1 MRVGKDYFKVG
12 SSFLSI
18 EKDFALI
25 AKEMLKNQDLLKLLY
40 YTQPD
45 CLKAD
50 DLTSE

>member
-25 AKEMLKNQDLLKLLY
+25 AKEMLKNQILPYLFH
-40 YTQPD
+40 
-45 CLKAD
+45 
-50 DLTSE
+50 